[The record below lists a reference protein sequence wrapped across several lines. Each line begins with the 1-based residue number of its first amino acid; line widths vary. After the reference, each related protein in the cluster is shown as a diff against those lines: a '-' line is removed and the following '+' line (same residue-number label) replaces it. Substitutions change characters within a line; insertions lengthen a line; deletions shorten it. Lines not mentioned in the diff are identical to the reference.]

1 MGGQYSQER
10 DGRVSSYRLSK
21 WIRSIRVVFSIDL
34 IRTLVFGVMGELAS
48 LSGLKPRTVFIIRLD
63 VLGRL
68 RTRMDRQ
75 FNVASTRRASLLG
88 GRSARHHQW
97 EHIITDLLLSWS
109 TASILSKRPA
119 ASASSRR

>member
-1 MGGQYSQER
+1 MPEHSRDPYGRSVYSQNRE
-10 DGRVSSYRLSK
+10 GRVGSYRLSR

-48 LSGLKPRTVFIIRLD
+48 LRGLKPRTVFIIRLD

-68 RTRMDRQ
+68 RTRMDKQ

-88 GRSARHHQW
+88 AWSARHHQW
-97 EHIITDLLLSWS
+97 EHSITDLLLS
-109 TASILSKRPA
+109 
-119 ASASSRR
+119 